1 MLTDFQ
7 LLCPADDIYPH
18 FPNIYPIRGAPAR
31 SAIQW
36 ANTIKMLSE
45 MDIDTMMGCHGPV
58 VHGAKAVN
66 DILNIYHDGI
76 KYVHDQ
82 TIRGM
87 EHLLSY
93 DEIIEG
99 AKLPKTL
106 AEHPWLKERF
116 FDLKHFYWK
125 IIVYMHKNT
134 TKLVYSHHAISKI
147 FHIV

>member
-1 MLTDFQ
+1 
-7 LLCPADDIYPH
+7 
-18 FPNIYPIRGAPAR
+18 
-31 SAIQW
+31 
-36 ANTIKMLSE
+36 

-93 DEIIEG
+93 DEIIDG

-125 IIVYMHKNT
+125 IIAYLHKNT
-134 TKLVYSHHAISKI
+134 TLVYSHHGISKTVLNRVKI

>member
-1 MLTDFQ
+1 MF
-7 LLCPADDIYPH
+7 
-18 FPNIYPIRGAPAR
+18 
-31 SAIQW
+31 
-36 ANTIKMLSE
+36 SE

-87 EHLLSY
+87 EHLLSL
-93 DEIIEG
+93 DDIIDG

-106 AEHPWLKERF
+106 AEHPWLKEIF
-116 FDLKHFYWK
+116 SNVDYTSNLL
-125 IIVYMHKNT
+125 VT
-134 TKLVYSHHAISKI
+134 TY
-147 FHIV
+147 